1 MNFVIKFD
9 SMKIALISDI
19 HANAEAESIFSQT
32 LETMMSVD
40 VATLMREQGDQD
52 TVLLQADVAARVLQG
67 HRESAS
73 STPGQGPESVD
84 EPAASSDPTA
94 DGMPPTLEHVL
105 GRLSAMGV
113 PAQTWLSYAAAR
125 WGPGWKLNPQGRQ
138 RAFGELE
145 RFRNDP
151 KGYADKVN
159 AELQQVA
166 S

>member
-1 MNFVIKFD
+1 VPQWI
-9 SMKIALISDI
+9 IEL
-19 HANAEAESIFSQT
+19 EAP
-32 LETMMSVD
+32 VD
-40 VATLMREQGDQD
+40 VATLMREQDDQD
-52 TVLLQADVAARVLQG
+52 TVLLQAEVAARVLQG

-73 STPGQGPESVD
+73 STPGKGPESVD
-84 EPAASSDPTA
+84 EPVAACDSTA
-94 DGMPPTLEHVL
+94 DGTPPTLEHVL
-105 GRLSAMGV
+105 GLLTAMGV
-113 PAQTWLSYAAAR
+113 PAQTWLSYAATR

-166 S
+166 P

>member
-1 MNFVIKFD
+1 MLLVVVEVDN
-9 SMKIALISDI
+9 
-19 HANAEAESIFSQT
+19 T
-32 LETMMSVD
+32 TVD
-40 VATLMREQGDQD
+40 VMPWIEALANRCDPLTKAVVIGR
-52 TVLLQADVAARVLQG
+52 VNDVNLYR
-67 HRESAS
+67 
-73 STPGQGPESVD
+73 
-84 EPAASSDPTA
+84 
-94 DGMPPTLEHVL
+94 
-105 GRLSAMGV
+105 RLTAMGV
-113 PAQTWLSYAAAR
+113 PAQTWLSYAATR